1 MPLFAWV
8 VVFSLAGGALSIAA
22 AANFLILPQRLRN
35 TLLPA
40 LVSFATGALLGAAFL
55 ALLPH
60 ALEGPVDPHQ
70 VMRVV
75 LAGILAFFLLEK
87 ALLWHRC
94 REREAGGDP
103 TPSVHPAGYLILL
116 GDGIHNFVDGVLI
129 ASAFLTSIELGVVT
143 SIAVAAH
150 EIPQE
155 IGDFAILLHSGFSRL
170 RALLY
175 NVLSSVA
182 TLVGAVIAYFA
193 LSEIQHVISYVLA
206 IAAASFIY
214 IAVADL
220 IPNLHRSGE
229 REKGVLQFALILA
242 GVGTIAFVHSLL
254 H

>member
-8 VVFSLAGGALSIAA
+8 VVFSLIGGVLSVAA
-22 AANFLILPQRLRN
+22 AANFLILPQWLRN
-35 TLLPA
+35 KLLPA
-40 LVSFATGALLGAAFL
+40 LISFATGALLGAAFL

-60 ALEGPVDPHQ
+60 ALEGPVDAHR
-70 VMRVV
+70 VMLVV
-75 LAGILAFFLLEK
+75 LAGVLGFFLLEK

-94 REREAGGDP
+94 REREACGDE
-103 TPSVHPAGYLILL
+103 TAGTHPAGYLILL

-155 IGDFAILLHSGFSRL
+155 ISDFAILLYSGFSRT

-175 NVLSSVA
+175 NILSSVA

-193 LSEIQHVISYVLA
+193 LSEVQHVIPYVLA
-206 IAAASFIY
+206 VAAASFVY

-229 REKGVLQFALILA
+229 REKGIIQFALILA
-242 GVGTIAFVHSLL
+242 GVGVIASVHSLL